1 MCTNGAVVRKLDT
14 LTASVHRHHLAGQT
28 GQKRTCTSDIVHI
41 CMTETSGFV
50 SNATLC
56 QMCSAELRTHRL
68 WVVTTFASPYQVS
81 VPCVMVMRYT
91 LLDSIRCVMYA
102 EIDALIDE
110 PVHAVLRS

>member
-1 MCTNGAVVRKLDT
+1 MCMNGAVVRKPDA
-14 LTASVHRHHLAGQT
+14 LTASVHCHRLAGQT
-28 GQKRTCTSDIVHI
+28 GRNRTFTSDIVHI
-41 CMTETSGFV
+41 CITESSAFV
-50 SNATLC
+50 PNATLC

-68 WVVTTFASPYQVS
+68 WVVTTLASPYQVS